1 MQIIRPFHF
10 TLDSLSRKRRVSVR
24 RTYRGY
30 TANTGFHMKLRGLS
44 PRPELVVGPFVGRLI
59 GEPNAATQVGI
70 AGPLGRERCLEA
82 LPTNKTKGP
91 VQVAAPLVLHDN
103 MLGYLA

>member
-1 MQIIRPFHF
+1 
-10 TLDSLSRKRRVSVR
+10 
-24 RTYRGY
+24 
-30 TANTGFHMKLRGLS
+30 MKLRGLS

-103 MLGYLA
+103 MLGYLADPDGNVVGVAGVFVHRLQYATKTRDTRRL

>member
-1 MQIIRPFHF
+1 
-10 TLDSLSRKRRVSVR
+10 
-24 RTYRGY
+24 
-30 TANTGFHMKLRGLS
+30 MKLRGLS

-82 LPTNKTKGP
+82 LPTNKAGGP
-91 VQVAAPLVLHDN
+91 VQIEAPRIIHDN
-103 MLGYLA
+103 RHGYLGDSDGNVVGVPGVFVHRLKYATKTRDTRRL